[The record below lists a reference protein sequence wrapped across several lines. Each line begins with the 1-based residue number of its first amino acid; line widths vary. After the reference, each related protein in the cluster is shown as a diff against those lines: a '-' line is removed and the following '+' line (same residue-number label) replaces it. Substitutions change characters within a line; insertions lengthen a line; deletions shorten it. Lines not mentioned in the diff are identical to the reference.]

1 MARWE
6 RYEIWIPDG
15 SDWVLHSWWRD
26 IDFASAVF
34 HARSGAVRLVRARCD
49 DEQVIGR
56 SMVVESERN
65 PSVSPQW
72 RNPATSRSPEPV
84 ARVSPLVREA
94 IARRF
99 VAGHH
104 VESRILLYGCALYLA
119 SNIVGQG
126 LGVPAEPRAGLMAA
140 AAGLLICV
148 LSIARCS
155 SSKQMCS
162 IVAAFRAAL
171 LVGFASSVVALAAAA
186 VRPFYDL
193 NNVKWGAIPPPWLL
207 FSAIY
212 GISSLIAT
220 EGVKWFQSRERAL
233 A

>member
-15 SDWVLHSWWRD
+15 SDWVLQSWWRD
-26 IDFASAVF
+26 IDLASAVF

-56 SMVVESERN
+56 NMVVESERN
-65 PSVSPQW
+65 PSVTPQR
-72 RNPATSRSPEPV
+72 RNPATSCSPEP
-84 ARVSPLVREA
+84 AASESPVREVMA
-94 IARRF
+94 TGF

-104 VESRILLYGCALYLA
+104 VESRIVLYGCALYLA
-119 SNIVGQG
+119 SNVIGQG

-140 AAGLLICV
+140 AAGLLICG

-162 IVAAFRAAL
+162 IVAVFRAAL
-171 LVGFASSVVALAAAA
+171 LVGFASFVVTLAVAA

-193 NNVKWGAIPPPWLL
+193 NNVRWGAIPPPWLL

-220 EGVKWFQSRERAL
+220 QGVKRFHSRERAL

>member
-15 SDWVLHSWWRD
+15 SDWVLQSWWRD

-104 VESRILLYGCALYLA
+104 VESRIVLYGCALYLA

-162 IVAAFRAAL
+162 IVAVFRAAL

-186 VRPFYDL
+186 VRPIYDL

-220 EGVKWFQSRERAL
+220 QGVKWFQSREWAL